1 MIPFVNVHSLNR
13 LNVIQLT
20 IKCHFDY
27 EYDILNVTQKVSSTG
42 TMGTV
47 LRSTPRV
54 KP

>member
-13 LNVIQLT
+13 PNVIQLT